1 MKPSETVRYSEAFK
15 QQVIS
20 EIASGKF
27 RGPAAAARAYGIPGQ
42 ATVHSWLRK
51 YGRPDL
57 MPRRVTIMT
66 MAEADETKALKQRVR
81 ELEKALAQT
90 HMKELLGEAY
100 LEIAC
105 KRLGLDPEEFK
116 KKAATMRSQQPK
128 TGES

>member
-15 QQVIS
+15 QQVIR

-27 RGPAAAARAYGIPGQ
+27 RGPAGATKAYGIAGQ
-42 ATVHSWLRK
+42 GTVRSWLRK

-57 MPRRVTIMT
+57 MPQRVIITT
-66 MAEADETKALKQRVR
+66 MAEVDETKALKKRVR
-81 ELEKALAQT
+81 ELEKALADT

-105 KRLGLDPEEFK
+105 QRLGLDPEEFK
-116 KKAATMRSQQPK
+116 KKAATMRSPQPG